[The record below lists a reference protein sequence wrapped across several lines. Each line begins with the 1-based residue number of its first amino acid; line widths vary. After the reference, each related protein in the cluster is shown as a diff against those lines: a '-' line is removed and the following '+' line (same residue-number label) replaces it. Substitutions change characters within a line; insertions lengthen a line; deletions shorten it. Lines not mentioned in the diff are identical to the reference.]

1 MNTLPTVRLGGVDVS
16 RLIIGGNPFSGNS
29 HYSAACDNEM
39 LDYFTT
45 ERIKATL
52 FECERQGLTAMQSRG
67 DRHILRMLREYRNE
81 GGKLHW
87 IAQIASELSDLKANI
102 RQIAAAGAIAT
113 YHHGTRSDNLWHAG
127 RIDEAQEL
135 LKVMRDSGVATG
147 MGSHIPEVIEYAEE
161 HEWDV
166 DFYLCSV
173 YNLSK
178 RHRESQLVAGKRTTG
193 EVFDDGDRERMFRT
207 IQSVSKP
214 CLVIKIL
221 GAGRS
226 CATPEQTRATFT
238 DTFARI
244 KPTDAVVVGMF
255 PKYRNQI
262 EENARFVREVCAELP
277 AERQMELTEALA

>member
-1 MNTLPTVRLGGVDVS
+1 MPVLPTVRLGDADVS

-29 HYSAACDNEM
+29 HTSPECDREM

-81 GGKLHW
+81 GSNLHW
-87 IAQIASELSDLKANI
+87 IAQIASELSDLKGNI
-102 RQIAAAGAIAT
+102 RQIAAAGAIAC

-127 RIDEAQEL
+127 RIEEAREL
-135 LKVMRDSGVATG
+135 LKVMRDCGLAVG
-147 MGSHIPEVIEYAEE
+147 MGSHIPEVIETVEE
-161 HEWDV
+161 NGWDV

-173 YNLSK
+173 YNLNK
-178 RHRESQLVAGKRTTG
+178 QHRESQVVSGQRAEER
-193 EVFDDGDRERMFRT
+193 FDAADRERMFGV

-221 GAGRS
+221 GAGRN
-226 CATPEQTRATFT
+226 CTMPEQTRATFAY
-238 DTFARI
+238 TFARI
-244 KPTDAVVVGMF
+244 KPSDMVVVGIF
-255 PKYRNQI
+255 PKYRNQVA
-262 EENARFVREVCAELP
+262 ENARCVEEACAEQAGRP
-277 AERQMELTEALA
+277 SVAV

>member
-1 MNTLPTVRLGGVDVS
+1 MTILPTVRLGGADIT

-29 HYSAACDNEM
+29 HCSPEWDNDM

-52 FECERQGLTAMQSRG
+52 FECERQGLTAMQSRA
-67 DRHILRMLREYRNE
+67 DRHIMRMLREYRNE

-87 IAQIASELSDLKANI
+87 IAQIASELSDLKSNI
-102 RQIAAAGAIAT
+102 RQIAAAGAIAA

-135 LKVMRDSGVATG
+135 LKVMRDCGLAVG
-147 MGSHIPEVIEYAEE
+147 MGSHIPEVIEYVEE
-161 HEWDV
+161 RGWDI

-173 YNLSK
+173 YNLS
-178 RHRESQLVAGKRTTG
+178 RQHRESQIVSGKRT
-193 EVFDDGDRERMFRT
+193 EEIFDDADREKMFRV

-221 GAGRS
+221 GAGRN
-226 CATPEQTRATFT
+226 CRTPEQTRATFQY
-238 DTFARI
+238 TFERI

-262 EENARFVREVCAELP
+262 AENARIVREVCATLRPEP
-277 AERQMELTEALA
+277 ILT

>member
-1 MNTLPTVRLGGVDVS
+1 MDLLPTIRLGRVEIT

-29 HYSAACDNEM
+29 HSSAEWDNDM

-52 FECERQGLTAMQSRG
+52 FECERQGLNAMQSRG
-67 DRHILRMLREYRNE
+67 DRHIMRMIREYRNE

-87 IAQIASELSDLKANI
+87 IAQIASELSDLEANI
-102 RQIAAAGAIAT
+102 RQIAASGAIAI
-113 YHHGTRSDNLWHAG
+113 YHHGTRSDNLWHEG

-135 LKVMRDSGVATG
+135 LKVMRDTGVAVG
-147 MGSHIPEVIEYAEE
+147 MGSHIPEVIEYVEE

-178 RHRESQLVAGKRTTG
+178 RRRESQIVSGQRAA
-193 EVFDDGDRERMFRT
+193 EIFDDADRERMFQV
-207 IQSVSKP
+207 IQSVSRP

-221 GAGRS
+221 GAGRN
-226 CATPEQTRATFT
+226 CKTPEQTRETFT
-238 DTFARI
+238 HTFQRI
-244 KPTDAVVVGMF
+244 KPADAVVVGMF

-262 EENARFVREVCAELP
+262 EENSRIVREVCALQINKV
-277 AERQMELTEALA
+277 A